1 MNQTLTVSD
10 PTSLFSNIRV
20 YLTRHDTI
28 KAIASCKVCD
38 SIWLKGL
45 RVINGKNGRFVG
57 MPAEK
62 DKNGEYRD
70 IYFPASKEVRDQ
82 LAEAVL
88 EEYDKTRAEKQQ

>member
-10 PTSLFSNIRV
+10 PATLFSQIRV
-20 YLTRHDTI
+20 NLTNHDTI
-28 KAIASCKVCD
+28 KGIASCKVCD
-38 SIWLKGL
+38 SIFL
-45 RVINGKNGRFVG
+45 RGMRIIHGKNGRFVG

-82 LAEAVL
+82 LSEAVL
-88 EEYDKTRAEKQQ
+88 EEYDKALADRQ